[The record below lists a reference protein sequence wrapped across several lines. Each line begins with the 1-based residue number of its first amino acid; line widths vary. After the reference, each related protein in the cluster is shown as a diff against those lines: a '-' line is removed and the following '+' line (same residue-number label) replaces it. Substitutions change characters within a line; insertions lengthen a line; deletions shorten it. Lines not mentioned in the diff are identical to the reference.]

1 MLYFAVKHFV
11 RRRVISCAG
20 SKTGNEDTDMKKIIE
35 IAAAALGRVAAAP
48 KEIQYRYVFVPP
60 AGGEGLGAVC
70 VE

>member
-1 MLYFAVKHFV
+1 
-11 RRRVISCAG
+11 
-20 SKTGNEDTDMKKIIE
+20 MKKIIE